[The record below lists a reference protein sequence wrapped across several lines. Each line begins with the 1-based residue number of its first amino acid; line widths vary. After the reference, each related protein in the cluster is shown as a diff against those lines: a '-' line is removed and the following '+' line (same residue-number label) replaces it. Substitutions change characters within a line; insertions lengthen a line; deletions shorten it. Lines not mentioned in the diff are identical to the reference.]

1 MFRSVQRLAFM
12 GRTEFGLEHW
22 SSDEGCHCVT
32 QYRPGNVFYTVAL
45 YPRTPRR
52 HRNRFLY
59 IIITI
64 IIIINTKQHSGL
76 TSYFRCTVLL
86 HLGRRR
92 PEPSGG
98 TEGARFWS
106 GGTGEARAES
116 RSPKGRGRAGGV
128 VLGEGSQP
136 LPHQLG
142 VLGECCKLPS
152 VVRSGAP
159 AAEGFSCVL
168 YVVQL
173 LRIEG
178 TAGATCFS
186 KWWSKKQTIWTS
198 SRCDICRRDTPKM
211 VYMPTS
217 LTKLTNREN
226 AQSGTSTAT
235 RSVKEISATFGQIR
249 PLRPFVVP

>member
-1 MFRSVQRLAFM
+1 MKAATASLNIAPVMYSILLLNILGHHGAIEIGFI
-12 GRTEFGLEHW
+12 
-22 SSDEGCHCVT
+22 
-32 QYRPGNVFYTVAL
+32 
-45 YPRTPRR
+45 
-52 HRNRFLY
+52 

-76 TSYFRCTVLL
+76 TSYFSCTVLL

-186 KWWSKKQTIWTS
+186 KW
-198 SRCDICRRDTPKM
+198 
-211 VYMPTS
+211 
-217 LTKLTNREN
+217 
-226 AQSGTSTAT
+226 
-235 RSVKEISATFGQIR
+235 
-249 PLRPFVVP
+249 